1 MRWRQVARTL
11 LCLSV
16 VLEASAGGTRT
27 TRTTAAISVAAPAMI
42 EGEVKDRSGQPL
54 PGASVIAL
62 PERGGLATHTA
73 TDRDGGY
80 HLEGLS
86 QGIYRVDVSLRGFDG
101 SRQNHVR
108 VGADDSIRVDAVL
121 SVRPLCEC
129 ISSRLP
135 PAGPRSVPGQ
145 VVDEAGRPLPHARL
159 EFVGP
164 NRRETAYAHSEGRFL
179 VSTPAGGTWSMVAS
193 DSGFASVMQQI
204 STATTAP
211 LVFRLRFVGTQ
222 GLPDIER
229 FNRECPCYE
238 FIAVES

>member
-1 MRWRQVARTL
+1 MGWRQVAGTL

-16 VLEASAGGTRT
+16 VLEASSGRT
-27 TRTTAAISVAAPAMI
+27 QTSATISAAAPAII

-54 PGASVIAL
+54 PGASVMAL

-73 TDRDGGY
+73 TDREGRY

-86 QGIYRVDVSLRGFDG
+86 QGIYRVDVSLPGFDG
-101 SRQNHVR
+101 WRQNHVR
-108 VGADDSIRVDAVL
+108 VGSTQVDAVL

-129 ISSRLP
+129 ISSGL

-145 VVDEAGRPLPHARL
+145 VVDEAGRPLPHSRL

-164 NRRETAYAHSEGRFL
+164 RYRERAYTDGEGRFL
-179 VSTPAGGTWSMVAS
+179 VSPPVEGTWSMVAS

-204 STATTAP
+204 SKATTAP
-211 LVFRLRFVGTQ
+211 LVFRLRFDGTQ
-222 GLPDIER
+222 GLPDSEG
-229 FNRECPCYE
+229 FNRECQCQEYL
-238 FIAVES
+238 AVER

>member
-1 MRWRQVARTL
+1 MGWRQVAGTL

-16 VLEASAGGTRT
+16 VLEASSGETQSS
-27 TRTTAAISVAAPAMI
+27 AAISVAAPAII
-42 EGEVKDRSGQPL
+42 EGEVKDRIGQPL
-54 PGASVIAL
+54 PGASVMAL

-73 TDRDGGY
+73 TDRDGRY

-86 QGIYRVDVSLRGFDG
+86 QGTYHVDVSLPGFDG
-101 SRQNHVR
+101 WRQNHVR
-108 VGADDSIRVDAVL
+108 VGSDGSTRVDAVL
-121 SVRPLCEC
+121 SVRPLCQC
-129 ISSRLP
+129 ISSGL

-164 NRRETAYAHSEGRFL
+164 RRRERAYTDSEGRFL
-179 VSTPAGGTWSMVAS
+179 VSPPVEGTWSMVAS

-204 STATTAP
+204 SRTTTAP

-222 GLPDIER
+222 GLPDIEG
-229 FNRECPCYE
+229 FNRECPCPEYL
-238 FIAVES
+238 AVER